1 MRNLF
6 AILLLTACGGES
18 IKELPL
24 GHEQKEK
31 PPDPKRLEER
41 RKQREAD
48 AKAEQNAEAAKMAA
62 LDAAC
67 TVASGAEG
75 KPKKL
80 DAACAAVGDAW
91 DAFMQK
97 RYADDADV
105 IAKWNESKNAQLPFA
120 LTQCKKM
127 GSIDVAAC
135 QANALANLPLEIE
148 AEAPEVMAHCAQ
160 KCGKNLPPIQM
171 PQ

>member
-1 MRNLF
+1 MRNVF
-6 AILLLTACGGES
+6 AILLLTACGGDS

-31 PPDPKRLEER
+31 APDPKRLEER
-41 RKQREAD
+41 RMQREAE
-48 AKAEQNAEAAKMAA
+48 AKAEQNVEAAKTAA

-67 TVASGAEG
+67 TAAT

-105 IAKWNESKNAQLPFA
+105 IGKWNESKNAQLPFA

-127 GSIDVAAC
+127 GSIEVAAC

-160 KCGKNLPPIQM
+160 KCGKDLPPVEM